1 MLVLR
6 FLWRGPTSGCPSFFS
21 RMDLLGGSTEA
32 TGGVTAAEVK
42 PGMLFASTQT
52 PADAANEYR
61 RLEAAYNAALID
73 MGHAIEHFSRL
84 RDSSRLV
91 LSGKGGV
98 RVKVLKP
105 RVHDSHTYV
114 LGFRTLSSCL
124 QSYTLFKS
132 TLIRANRRTRRP

>member
-6 FLWRGPTSGCPSFFS
+6 FLRRGLTSGCPSFFS
-21 RMDLLGGSTEA
+21 RMDPLGESAGA
-32 TGGVTAAEVK
+32 TGGVTAAQMK
-42 PGMLFASTQT
+42 PGMLFASMQT

-61 RLEAAYNAALID
+61 SLEAAYNAALID

-98 RVKVLKP
+98 IWM
-105 RVHDSHTYV
+105 HTE
-114 LGFRTLSSCL
+114 
-124 QSYTLFKS
+124 K
-132 TLIRANRRTRRP
+132 